1 MKVRVTLVF
10 AFLSALSIFSGLGLV
25 PSAVNAS
32 VIYSQAPDQ
41 LRGRASDVAT
51 PEETAD
57 NFTLGSAA
65 TVRSITWWGAYDFGD
80 GTDPPLGTENFTIRF
95 YSDAAGGPSSNPSAT
110 LNVGGSVGREATG
123 NTVAGFVE
131 YQYQVDSA
139 DLVLAAGTHY
149 LSIVDDTRETDDDI
163 RESGDGKKFFWESGT
178 AGDSN
183 DWFRLSIGSGD
194 WVRAS
199 TMSHAF
205 ALNGDLLSV
214 PEPTTL
220 VLLGLGLVGLGFT
233 KRRQPICN
241 VSAD

>member
-41 LRGRASDVAT
+41 RGGRASDVAT
-51 PEETAD
+51 PVETAD

-149 LSIVDDTRETDDDI
+149 LSIVDDTQGI
-163 RESGDGKKFFWESGT
+163 GDVKRFFWESGT

-220 VLLGLGLVGLGFT
+220 VLLGLGLAGLGFA
-233 KRRQPICN
+233 KRTQPICN